1 MIRNSNV
8 VRTALAL
15 AVVTLMGAGCFWLE
29 PIAPYDPDA
38 GENPGRPDG
47 GGPPDGGGD
56 PDAGVPPLDC
66 GPETPVPAG
75 ANLDVSPGEARAWM
89 YLQPG
94 NTLFPDAEGL
104 RLQLS
109 EPRSEKVP
117 VEVRSSAVDVVEPE
131 SEWVCIPA
139 GESEV
144 TVALAARATGS
155 AQLDVVMDG
164 AVVHSLEVIVVDG
177 LPTFSLNPANGYY
190 NPGDV
195 AHLS

>member
-1 MIRNSNV
+1 
-8 VRTALAL
+8 
-15 AVVTLMGAGCFWLE
+15 
-29 PIAPYDPDA
+29 
-38 GENPGRPDG
+38 
-47 GGPPDGGGD
+47 
-56 PDAGVPPLDC
+56 PPLDC
-66 GPETPVPAG
+66 GPETPLPAG

-164 AVVHSLEVIVVDG
+164 AVVHSRGVIGVDG
-177 LPTFSLNPANGYY
+177 LPTVSLTPANGYY

-195 AHLS
+195 AHLSLRLSHPSPEPVTVTATFPATGDTYGPFAFPPGAMELTESLELP